1 MKDDDVFAVLTLG
14 LRTPPQSYSA
24 DALSLRL
31 PFFFAGK
38 TFDVTIAGT
47 RGDSGADEVRSL
59 YATVIPGMHP
69 RDLFVFFQRA
79 RFVAGERMARV
90 GNNFAQVSV
99 YDLQAVFK
107 PLETARELAYQRYFQ
122 PDAAVNQAAEWFR
135 RALAV
140 APPVALKGVGGA
152 IPAQQLLKQL
162 NELDGVFFGDLY
174 QNIKPLLSASPE
186 IQERGCRLLRN
197 YKNILTSMPAQDASA
212 VLVAAKLDQALIEAA
227 LAQCLARSIANGS
240 SESVTAVTITTHIHA
255 LETARA
261 ATETSRKLVGSAAKV
276 LRTMSP

>member
-1 MKDDDVFAVLTLG
+1 VKDDDVFAVLTLG

-59 YATVIPGMHP
+59 YATVIPGMHL

-107 PLETARELAYQRYFQ
+107 LLETARELAYQRYFQ

-140 APPVALKGVGGA
+140 APPWLSKEWVAQSL
-152 IPAQQLLKQL
+152 P
-162 NELDGVFFGDLY
+162 
-174 QNIKPLLSASPE
+174 
-186 IQERGCRLLRN
+186 
-197 YKNILTSMPAQDASA
+197 
-212 VLVAAKLDQALIEAA
+212 
-227 LAQCLARSIANGS
+227 S
-240 SESVTAVTITTHIHA
+240 SFS
-255 LETARA
+255 
-261 ATETSRKLVGSAAKV
+261 SS
-276 LRTMSP
+276 